1 MNPNGGYLGVAIDR
15 AAVADLL
22 TFSRLL
28 SAPLMAWL
36 VANRYLDA
44 AVLVLG
50 LAWCTDFFDGRFARS
65 AARDTILKE
74 WDLRADSWVGVALG
88 LGLGLGGYYS
98 WWILAPVAVA
108 VFVGSVLS
116 TNPALVMV
124 GTGYLLGIFV
134 WGATQ
139 HGTLRWL
146 PAVYVLVALIVSWKR
161 FFGVVLP
168 VLVRGLRA
176 MVPGDH
182 SRGSAMVLD
191 DWLD

>member
-1 MNPNGGYLGVAIDR
+1 MNRNVGYLGVVIDR

-28 SAPLMAWL
+28 SAPLLAWL
-36 VANRYLDA
+36 VGNRHLDE
-44 AVLVLG
+44 AVVVVG

-74 WDLRADSWVGVALG
+74 WDLRADSWIGVGLG
-88 LGLGLGGYYS
+88 LGLGLGGYFS
-98 WWILAPVAVA
+98 WWILAPVAAA
-108 VFVGSVLS
+108 VFVGSVVC

-124 GTGYLLGIFV
+124 GTGYLFGVFV

-139 HGTLRWL
+139 HGTLWWL
-146 PAVYVLVALIVSWKR
+146 PALYVMVALIASWRR

-168 VLVRGLRA
+168 VLVHGLRA
-176 MVPGDH
+176 MLPGDH
-182 SRGSAMVLD
+182 RRGSAMVLD